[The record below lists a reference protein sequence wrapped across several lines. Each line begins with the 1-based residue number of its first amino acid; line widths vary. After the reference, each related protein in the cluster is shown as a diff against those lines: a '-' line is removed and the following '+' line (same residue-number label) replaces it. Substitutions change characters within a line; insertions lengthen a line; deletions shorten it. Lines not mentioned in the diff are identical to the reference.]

1 MFLVMINDTIKKYK
15 NKEKH
20 KIYMEILVGKNHGQR
35 RKFYYEFERNYK
47 VRLIGNK
54 PYFFFSTFSVHK
66 SRTVGLRVEY
76 KPKTKFGSQK

>member
-47 VRLIGNK
+47 VRLLGNK
-54 PYFFFSTFSVHK
+54 P
-66 SRTVGLRVEY
+66 
-76 KPKTKFGSQK
+76 